1 MKPAVAVAAMR
12 RAPSAPRHLM
22 FAALGA
28 AAAVALVVLLTTR
41 IGAITFV
48 LCLPAAAAAVL
59 TRLRLDARQRGL
71 RLLSQQDA
79 LTGLGNRRLLHERLN
94 YEIARHRRHGR
105 RFSVFALDL
114 DGFKQVNDRFG
125 HHAGDEILREVAS
138 ALRRVVRDQ
147 DTVVRMGGDE
157 FCVLAPEMGWQ
168 QADQLSGRLNA
179 AVAKSVA
186 GLDGLGV
193 SVGFAVYPDEGWT
206 PEHLLQR
213 ADAAEAAAKR
223 ASRAGR
229 GRPPA
234 RAA

>member
-1 MKPAVAVAAMR
+1 MVR
-12 RAPSAPRHLM
+12 RLPTAPRHLLLV
-22 FAALGA
+22 ALGA
-28 AAAVALVVLLTTR
+28 VLATVLVVVLTMRVGAVAL
-41 IGAITFV
+41 V
-48 LCLPAAAAAVL
+48 LCLPAAAGAVL
-59 TRLRLDARQRGL
+59 VRLRLDARARGL

-79 LTGLGNRRLLHERLN
+79 LTGLGNRRLLKERMD

-105 RFSVFALDL
+105 RFAVLALDL

-125 HHAGDEILREVAS
+125 HHAGDEILREVAG
-138 ALRRVVRDQ
+138 ALRRAVRDQ

-168 QADQLSGRLNA
+168 QADHLAGRLA
-179 AVAKSVA
+179 EAVSQSVS
-186 GLDGLGV
+186 GLDVLSV
-193 SVGFAVYPDEGWT
+193 SVGRAIYPDEGWT

-223 ASRAGR
+223 AHRQARAKT
-229 GRPPA
+229 A